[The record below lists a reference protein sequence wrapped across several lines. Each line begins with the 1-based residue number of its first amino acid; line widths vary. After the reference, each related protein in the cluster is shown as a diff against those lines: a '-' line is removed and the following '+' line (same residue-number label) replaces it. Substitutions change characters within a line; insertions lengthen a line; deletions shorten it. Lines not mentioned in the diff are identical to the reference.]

1 MDTASASVQYAA
13 RWPQL
18 TPLSLAL
25 VSEQKRLEFLLMRRR
40 GSGYVMDV
48 GRNRSGIDMLK
59 RFGNTLQVLEVA
71 TRFRFRSAQARER
84 ALPT

>member
-1 MDTASASVQYAA
+1 MDTASASVQCVAQ
-13 RWPQL
+13 WPQL

-25 VSEQKRLEFLLMRRR
+25 VSEQKRLEFLLMRR

-48 GRNRSGIDMLK
+48 GRNRSGIDMLN
-59 RFGNTLQVLEVA
+59 RFDNTLQVLEVA

-84 ALPT
+84 ASPT